1 MNVSVVI
8 PVYQSMDTLVPLTE
22 RLGTVLATVAERFEV
37 VFVDDCSQDSS
48 WETIKSLAQRV
59 PWVRGQRLSKNFGQ
73 HNALLCGIHAAQYE
87 IIVTLDDDLQNPP
100 EEIPKLL
107 AKLAEGH
114 DVVYGRRTTLEH
126 GLLRNLTS
134 ALTKHVM
141 ARVMGVSM
149 AHSISPFR
157 AFHTRLRQGFS
168 GYNGPYVS
176 IDVLLSWSTRRF
188 AAVDVRHEART
199 VGTSHYGLR
208 RLIAHALNMICGF
221 SALPLRLATVAGFT
235 SALAGLALLSYVVI
249 RFLVSGGSVPGFPF
263 LASTVVTFSGIQL
276 AALGVIGEYL
286 ARMHFRI
293 MDKPAYVVE
302 ADARAESCEAH
313 P

>member
-8 PVYQSMDTLVPLTE
+8 PVYQSMGTLVPLTE
-22 RLGTVLATVAERFEV
+22 RLNAVLATVAERFEI
-37 VFVDDCSQDSS
+37 VFVDDCSRDSS
-48 WETIKSLAQRV
+48 WEAIKRLVQGM

-73 HNALLCGIHAAQYE
+73 HNALLCGIRAAQHE
-87 IIVTLDDDLQNPP
+87 VIVTLDDDLQNPP

-126 GLLRNLTS
+126 GFLRNLTS
-134 ALTKHVM
+134 SLTKHVM
-141 ARVMGVSM
+141 ARVMGVDM
-149 AHSISPFR
+149 AQSISPFR
-157 AFHTRLRQGFS
+157 AFHTRLRQGFGS
-168 GYNGPYVS
+168 YDSPYVS
-176 IDVLLSWSTRRF
+176 IDVLLSWSTQRF
-188 AAVDVRHEART
+188 AAVDVRHEARA
-199 VGTSHYGLR
+199 VGESHYGLLL
-208 RLIAHALNMICGF
+208 LITHALNMICGF
-221 SALPLRLATVAGFT
+221 TAFPLRLATLAGFG
-235 SALAGLALLSYVVI
+235 SALAGVALLWYVVI
-249 RFLVSGGSVPGFPF
+249 RYFVSGGSVPGFPF

-302 ADARAESCEAH
+302 ADARAES
-313 P
+313 